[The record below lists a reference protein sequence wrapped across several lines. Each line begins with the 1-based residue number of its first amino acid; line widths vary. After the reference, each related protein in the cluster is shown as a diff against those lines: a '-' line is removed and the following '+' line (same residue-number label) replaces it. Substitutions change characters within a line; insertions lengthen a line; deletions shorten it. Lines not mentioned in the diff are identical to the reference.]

1 MNKKILSVCLV
12 SFLFAVVMLS
22 LGSAAVTIENI
33 SPAKLSV
40 DGNSFT
46 FDLNFTEEYGDY
58 EIQIDDMESI
68 TFSPDQTSFSEPVN
82 LTQMINVEYNAS
94 DFNFKFGK
102 TYSTIIKIINT
113 SNSEIIAHSS
123 IQFEEINFCEGVSN
137 EGELNLQ
144 IEDVKVIRGFGDD
157 EDYWYPFDV
166 IEFEVEVENE
176 GSWDIDNVE
185 IVWEL
190 YTTEGKKIDDGD
202 LSDFNLKEGKDETR
216 IFTIVLDEDID
227 EFEAEN
233 AVLYIKAIGEIDD
246 NDSPYDGEDTC
257 DYRSLEVD
265 VRADE
270 NFVIMNNFKINGVQ
284 LNFWDLEN
292 EVLAC
297 GQEITFTA
305 DVWNIGDRDQDDVYI
320 RVYNEY
326 MEINEVVDIGDI
338 DGFENEDFTFTFNI
352 PEGLEEKWYSLKF
365 DIYDDDDDIFENSE
379 DDLAKFEAIFKV
391 ESCNIVIPPIIS
403 AELDSEA
410 IEGKD
415 LVIKTMI
422 TNNNNYETLY
432 SITVKG
438 YETWADLQSISG
450 DVLRLDAG
458 ETVEVI
464 ITFDTKKESAGDQI
478 FYLNVFSD
486 NELVSEQPIGVSI
499 KQSGSNFT
507 DWFKDNW
514 KLAGIILLN
523 LILVIAIIIVAVRIY
538 RR

>member
-1 MNKKILSVCLV
+1 
-12 SFLFAVVMLS
+12 
-22 LGSAAVTIENI
+22 
-33 SPAKLSV
+33 
-40 DGNSFT
+40 
-46 FDLNFTEEYGDY
+46 
-58 EIQIDDMESI
+58 
-68 TFSPDQTSFSEPVN
+68 
-82 LTQMINVEYNAS
+82 
-94 DFNFKFGK
+94 
-102 TYSTIIKIINT
+102 
-113 SNSEIIAHSS
+113 
-123 IQFEEINFCEGVSN
+123 
-137 EGELNLQ
+137 LQ

-202 LSDFNLKEGKDETR
+202 LSDFNLKDGKDETR

-365 DIYDDDDDIFENSE
+365 DIYDDDDDIFETSE